1 MSTYGKRANL
11 AEVFS
16 DKVDDIS
23 PGQVRGNVRNLNI
36 SSSGQ

>member
-1 MSTYGKRANL
+1 MMSTYGKRANL

-23 PGQVRGNVRNLNI
+23 HYFKYPQVQSEETLEI
-36 SSSGQ
+36 